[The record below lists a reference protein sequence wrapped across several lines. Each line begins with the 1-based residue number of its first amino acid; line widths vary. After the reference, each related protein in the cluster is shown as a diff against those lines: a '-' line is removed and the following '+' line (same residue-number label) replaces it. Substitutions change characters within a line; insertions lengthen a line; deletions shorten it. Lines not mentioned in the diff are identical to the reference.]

1 MDKFIGKI
9 NGVEYTNRN
18 EFYEALS
25 KVKPQD
31 VKSISLI
38 ENSSN
43 DVPQDSN
50 LKKESKNSNINRT
63 VAMAEYDKSEA
74 LNTLIDIFGSFLN
87 SLKGH
92 NTPVKNVAEQKP
104 VAEHQEKAQYSIDGL
119 IERFCFNE
127 TTYEFTG
134 GERDELELDK
144 FEGLLA
150 REAKEFSEID
160 WDNFDC
166 DDLTELREEFAAR
179 YEKAS
184 SSIQKCIENQKKI
197 DEKLAKYE
205 RLLEAFNDLG
215 IESKENQEIYKK
227 LQKDFDITDNRKN
240 YYELL
245 RHYYGE
251 LVKVI
256 DAQY

>member
-9 NGVEYTNRN
+9 NGVEYTDRN

-43 DVPQDSN
+43 DDPQDSN

-92 NTPVKNVAEQKP
+92 NAPVKNKNVTEQKP
-104 VAEHQEKAQYSIDGL
+104 VAEQNENYSIDD
-119 IERFCFNE
+119 IIRRFTFPE

-134 GERDELELDK
+134 GELDELELDK
-144 FEGLLA
+144 FDGLLA
-150 REAKEFSEID
+150 RRAKEFSEVYWSD
-160 WDNFDC
+160 FDC
-166 DDLTELREEFAAR
+166 DELTELREEFASR
-179 YEKAS
+179 FSKTDN
-184 SSIQKCIENQKKI
+184 SIIKCIDNQKET

-205 RLLEAFNDLG
+205 RLLEAFHDLG
-215 IESKENQEIYKK
+215 IESEENQEVYKK

-251 LVKVI
+251 LIKVI